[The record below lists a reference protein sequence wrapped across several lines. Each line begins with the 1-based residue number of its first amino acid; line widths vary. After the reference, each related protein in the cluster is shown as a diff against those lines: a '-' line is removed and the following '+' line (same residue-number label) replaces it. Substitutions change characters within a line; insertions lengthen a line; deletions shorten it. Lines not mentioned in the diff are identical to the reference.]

1 MSGYNDPHFD
11 TLALHAG
18 AAPDP
23 VTGARAV
30 PIHLTTSFVFESS
43 DHAAA
48 LFNLERAG
56 HVYSRISNPTNAVF
70 EQRMAALEGGIGAI
84 STASGQAALH
94 LSIAT
99 LMGAGGHIVASTA
112 LYGGSHNLLHY
123 TLSRFGIETTFVK
136 PGDIDAWRAAIRP
149 NTRLLF
155 GETVG
160 NPGLDVLDIP
170 TLAQLAREAQLPLM
184 VDATLT
190 TPYLMQPIS
199 LGADLVYHSATKF
212 LGGHGTVIGGVVVDG
227 GSFDWGAAQ
236 QADGQLKFPELAAP
250 YEGFHD
256 MVFTEE
262 STVGAFLL
270 RARREGLRD
279 FGACMSPHTAWLI
292 LQGIETLPL
301 RMERHLANTEKVV
314 AFLASHPLVS
324 RVGHPL
330 IESHPSHALANKL
343 FKHGAKGAGSVFSFD
358 IQGTRAQGRAFIE
371 ALQIFS
377 HLANVGDSRSL
388 VIHPASTTHF
398 RMSDEAL
405 ADAGIGPGT
414 IRLSIGLEDANDL
427 IEDLKRALKVAEKAA
442 PKGAA

>member
-1 MSGYNDPHFD
+1 MPGYSDPGFD

-18 AAPDP
+18 SQPDP
-23 VTGARAV
+23 ATGARAV
-30 PIHLTTSFVFESS
+30 PIHLTTSFVFEST

-84 STASGQAALH
+84 AVASGQAALH

-99 LMGAGGHIVASTA
+99 LMGAGSHIVASTA
-112 LYGGSHNLLHY
+112 LYGGSQNLLHY
-123 TLSRFGIETTFVK
+123 TLRRFGVETTFVK
-136 PGDIDAWRAAIRP
+136 PGNIDGWRAAVRP
-149 NTRLLF
+149 NTKLFF

-170 TLAQLAREAQLPLM
+170 TVAQIAHEAGVPLL
-184 VDATLT
+184 VDSTLT
-190 TPYLMQPIS
+190 TPWLIKP
-199 LGADLVYHSATKF
+199 LEHGADLVYHSATKF
-212 LGGHGTVIGGVVVDG
+212 LSGHGTVVGGVVVDG
-227 GSFDWGAAQ
+227 GSFDWEGPRSAGKFTELT
-236 QADGQLKFPELAAP
+236 QA
-250 YEGFHD
+250 YEGFHN

-262 STVGAFLL
+262 STIGAFLL

-292 LQGIETLPL
+292 LQGIETLSL
-301 RMERHLANTEKVV
+301 RMERHMANTEKVV
-314 AFLASHPLVS
+314 QFLAAHPLVG

-330 IESHPSHALANKL
+330 LESHPSHALAQRL
-343 FKHGAKGAGSVFSFD
+343 LRFGARGAGSVFSFD
-358 IQGTRAQGRAFIE
+358 IKGSRAQGKAFIE
-371 ALQIFS
+371 ALKVFS
-377 HLANVGDSRSL
+377 HLANVGDCRSL

-405 ADAGIGPGT
+405 AGAGIGPGT
-414 IRLSIGLEDANDL
+414 IRLSIGLEDADDL
-427 IEDLKRALKVAEKAA
+427 IDDLKRALKAAEKA
-442 PKGAA
+442 GV

>member
-1 MSGYNDPHFD
+1 MAGKADPGFD

-23 VTGARAV
+23 ATGARAV
-30 PIHLTTSFVFESS
+30 PIHLSTSFVFESS

-84 STASGQAALH
+84 ATASGQAALH
-94 LSIAT
+94 LAVAT
-99 LMGAGGHIVASTA
+99 LMGAGSHIVASTA
-112 LYGGSHNLLHY
+112 LYGGSQNLLHY
-123 TLSRFGIETTFVK
+123 TMRRFGIATTFVK

-160 NPGLDVLDIP
+160 NPGLDVLDMP
-170 TLAQLAREAQLPLM
+170 TVAQIAHEARVPLL
-184 VDATLT
+184 VDSTLT
-190 TPYLMQPIS
+190 TPYLVKPLE

-212 LGGHGTVIGGVVVDG
+212 LSGHGTVIGGVLIDG
-227 GSFDWGAAQ
+227 GAFDWDAA
-236 QADGQLKFPELAAP
+236 GHFPEFSEP
-250 YEGFHD
+250 YEGFHH

-279 FGACMSPHTAWLI
+279 FGACLSPHSAWLI
-292 LQGIETLPL
+292 LQGIETLSM
-301 RMERHLANTEKVV
+301 RMDRHLANTEKVV
-314 AFLASHPLVS
+314 QYLASHPLVA

-330 IESHPSHALANKL
+330 IESHPSHALAEKL
-343 FKHGAKGAGSVFSFD
+343 LRFGARGAGSVFSFD
-358 IQGTRAQGRAFIE
+358 IRGSRAQGRAFIE
-371 ALQIFS
+371 ALQLFS
-377 HLANVGDSRSL
+377 HLANVGDCRSL

-405 ADAGIGPGT
+405 AAAGIGPGT
-414 IRLSIGLEDANDL
+414 IRLSIGLEDPDDL
-427 IEDLKRALKVAEKAA
+427 IDDLKRALRAAEKV
-442 PKGAA
+442 GA